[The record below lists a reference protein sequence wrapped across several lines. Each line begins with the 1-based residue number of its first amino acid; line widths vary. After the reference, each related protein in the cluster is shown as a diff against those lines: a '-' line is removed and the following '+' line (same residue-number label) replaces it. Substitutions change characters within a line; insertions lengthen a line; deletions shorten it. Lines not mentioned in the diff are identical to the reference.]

1 MKPKHI
7 LVIRLSAMGD
17 VAMTIPVLQQLLQQN
32 PQINLTVLTR
42 QLFAPLFEGLP
53 RTTVFPVETKG
64 RHKGILG
71 LVKLFNDLRKQ
82 NQFDAVADLHNVL
95 RSKIIRFLFRMAGV
109 RSAEIDKGRKEKRQL
124 TAKDNKKLKP
134 LRSGFQRYADVFNA
148 LGFPVVLN
156 TAQQTF
162 SRQQLPASISPLF
175 ASKKVRVCFAPFAK
189 HDVKMYPHEK
199 LKSIIKHFAKRGDC
213 QVFLLGGGREEVLAL
228 NEWEKELDGVI
239 NLAGKYS
246 FGEELAIISNMD
258 LVVSMDSA
266 NMHLASLYGV
276 PVVSIWGA
284 THPYAG
290 FYGWGQADENAV
302 QIDLYCR
309 PCSVFG
315 NKPCYRGDHACMQ
328 VLPEEMIQK
337 KITEVIGK

>member
-32 PQINLTVLTR
+32 PQIHLTVLTR

-53 RTTVFPVETKG
+53 RTSVFPVETKG
-64 RHKGILG
+64 RHRGITG
-71 LVKLFNDLRKQ
+71 LLELVRDLRKR

-95 RSKIIRFLFRMAGV
+95 RSKVIRFLFNIAGIG
-109 RSAEIDKGRKEKRQL
+109 SAAIDKGRKEKRQL
-124 TAKDNKKLKP
+124 TAKVNKKLIP
-134 LRSGFQRYADVFNA
+134 LKSNFQRYADVFNS

-156 TAQQTF
+156 TAQQAF
-162 SRQQLPASISPLF
+162 SKQELPASASYLF
-175 ASKKVRVCFAPFAK
+175 VPHKMKICFAPFAK
-189 HDVKMYPHEK
+189 HTVKMYPGEK
-199 LKSIIKHFAKRGDC
+199 LKTIIKDFANRDDC
-213 QVFLLGGGREEVLAL
+213 QVFLLGGGTEEVIAL
-228 NEWEKELDGVI
+228 NEWEKQFEGII
-239 NLAGKYS
+239 NLAGKFS
-246 FGEELAIISNMD
+246 FREELAIISNMD

-266 NMHLASLYGV
+266 NMHLASLYGI
-276 PVVSIWGA
+276 PVISVWGA

-290 FYGWGQADENAV
+290 FYGWGQPAESAA

-328 VLPEEMIQK
+328 VLPEEMIK
-337 KITEVIGK
+337 NKIIELTS